1 MSGLLVAEVHLPKTS
16 HETSALFGARS
27 RVRWVRADCVLRTS
41 ARISA
46 RCDTL
51 AHAGARNQVVTYPR
65 STPEHGFWPPSMC
78 ILGSGASVGAPFLH
92 GPRLLST
99 PYAGATRARLAQTK
113 CEILCWKLVFW
124 HPQPSGIAVWA
135 GRQPIQRSPASP
147 AVMPANLRL

>member
-51 AHAGARNQVVTYPR
+51 AHAGARNQVVTYPW
-65 STPEHGFWPPSMC
+65 STPELGFLAPPC
-78 ILGSGASVGAPFLH
+78 AYWGWGPPVGVPVLH
-92 GPRLLST
+92 GPGLFST
-99 PYAGATRARLAQTK
+99 PYAEATRARLAQTK
-113 CEILCWKLVFW
+113 CEVLCWKLVSW
-124 HPQPSGIAVWA
+124 RPQSLGIVGWG
-135 GRQPIQRSPASP
+135 GRQPVEHSPVSP
-147 AVMPANLRL
+147 AVMRANTWL